1 MKNEKETTGYIG
13 AACAL
18 QDEIVSWR
26 RDLHRIPE
34 LGFELHQTSAYVRS
48 RLEEMGVS
56 YRIAAETG
64 IVALIE
70 GTGKGPTLALRADMD
85 ALPIREET
93 GLPFA
98 STNNNMHACGH
109 DAHAAMLLGTAKIL
123 LEYRSRMQGNI
134 KLLFQP
140 GEEGYGGA
148 ARMITDGC
156 LEDPPVDAAVGLHVG
171 QIFPEVGLGQ
181 IGICAGPILAAST
194 AFEVLIK
201 GSSTHGALPHLGVDA
216 ITTSAEIILALQKIV
231 SRETNPL
238 NPVVLTIGKIKGG
251 EAMNII
257 TDRVS
262 FSGDFRTMEAS
273 ERDFVAAR
281 LEEICTATAAAN
293 RAEAEVKIL
302 GGYPSTVNDPEYVE
316 WVVSAASRVAGKDNI
331 IMVKK
336 PNMGTEDMAYYFE
349 KVPGAYFVLGT
360 GNPARGIVYPHHN
373 SRFDIDESVLW
384 MGPAIFTGLAL
395 DYLSPVNQ

>member
-1 MKNEKETTGYIG
+1 MKDEKETTGYIG
-13 AACAL
+13 AARAL
-18 QDEIVSWR
+18 QDDIVSWR

-34 LGFELHQTSAYVRS
+34 LGFDLHQTSAYVRS

-70 GTGKGPTLALRADMD
+70 GTGRGPTLALRSDMD

-123 LEYRSRMQGNI
+123 LDYRSRMQGNV
-134 KLLFQP
+134 KLFFQP

-148 ARMITDGC
+148 ARMIAHGC
-156 LEDPPVDAAVGLHVG
+156 LEDPPVDAVVGLHVG

-257 TDRVS
+257 TDKVS
-262 FSGDFRTMEAS
+262 FSGDFRTMEGS
-273 ERDFVAAR
+273 DRDFVTVR
-281 LEEICTATAAAN
+281 LQEICTATAAAN
-293 RAEAEVKIL
+293 RAVAEVKIL
-302 GGYPSTVNDPEYVE
+302 GGYPPTVNDPEYVKR
-316 WVVSAASRVAGKDNI
+316 VVSAASRVVGRDNI

-384 MGPAIFTGLAL
+384 MGPAIFAGLAL
-395 DYLSPVNQ
+395 DYLGPVNQ